1 VILSR
6 ETRTLHRVERA
17 ELLET
22 FRRAGPG
29 APTLCEEWPVR
40 TLAAHLVVSEQYA
53 GLPLVVSYPLWRI
66 VSARTGEA
74 LRNRITGP
82 MLRNMARAEERG
94 FDWLLRRLEA
104 GPPRPFA
111 VRMIAEVRL
120 LEEWIHH
127 EDVRRANGG
136 EPRAENPLL
145 AARLVEAMLTIS
157 RFDQFAAPRHGIE
170 VSVPDGRS
178 YHLGEGPPRSRV
190 AGPTGEVL
198 LWLAGRGGAA
208 RVDVTG
214 ELAGGAALRV

>member
-1 VILSR
+1 
-6 ETRTLHRVERA
+6 
-17 ELLET
+17 
-22 FRRAGPG
+22 
-29 APTLCEEWPVR
+29 VR

-53 GLPLVVSYPLWRI
+53 GLPLVVSYPLWRV

-94 FDWLLRRLEA
+94 WDWLLGRLAA

-127 EDVRRANGG
+127 EDVRRADGA
-136 EPRAENPLL
+136 EPRPENPLL

-170 VSVPDGRS
+170 VSVRGGRS
-178 YHLGEGPPRSRV
+178 YLLGEGPPRSRV
-190 AGPTGEVL
+190 VGPTGEVL

-214 ELAGGAALRV
+214 ELAGGAPLRV